1 MPETAKVPTAKPY
14 KLRPRVWGAIL
25 DDWRI
30 EPKPGDQIEV
40 VTRRGKRWITTVER
54 VLPRKEYA
62 GTDETGAEVFRAIVA
77 TAPRDGAPAM
87 TTRERKAAKVEKR
100 REWAEGRDAKS
111 TAEFKKARQAV
122 AGIPLGQPILVG
134 HHSEKRH
141 RRALDRQDG
150 ALRRGVESA
159 DMAEHHRNV
168 ADGIERQLETSIYS
182 DDPDIVERLTAK
194 LEGLEA
200 ERSRIKEINAAL
212 RKAAKAAGV
221 AVRHGYRPS
230 EEVIAAA
237 RDVIKA
243 AGPALE
249 LKDAEI
255 RSLGYG
261 IAHHGRIGYPP
272 YVLSNLGGTITRTRN
287 RLARV
292 KRDEGIT

>member
-1 MPETAKVPTAKPY
+1 MPETQKVPTAKPY

-62 GTDETGAEVFRAIVA
+62 GTDETGEEVFRAIVA
-77 TAPRDGAPAM
+77 TAPRDGMPAM
-87 TTRERKAAKVEKR
+87 TTRERKAARVEKR
-100 REWAEGRDAKS
+100 EEWAAKREARS
-111 TAEFKKARQAV
+111 AAEFEKARGAV

-141 RRALDRQDG
+141 RAALKRQDG
-150 ALRRGVESA
+150 ALRRGVESSK
-159 DMAEHHRNV
+159 MAERHRDV
-168 ADGIERQLETSIYS
+168 AAGIEHQLDTAIYS
-182 DDPDIVERLTAK
+182 DDVDIVERLTAK
-194 LEGLEA
+194 LERLEA
-200 ERSRIKEINAAL
+200 ERSRIKAINAAL

-221 AVRHGYRPS
+221 SHRHGYRPGD
-230 EEVIAAA
+230 EVIEKA
-237 RDVIKA
+237 RDVVKA
-243 AGPALE
+243 AAPALE
-249 LKDAEI
+249 LTSAEI

-261 IAHHGRIGYPP
+261 ITEHGRIGYPP
-272 YVLSNLGGTITRTRN
+272 YVLSNLGGVIGRTRN

-292 KRDEGIT
+292 KRDEGIA